1 MDDAQLHERMIMLD
15 QSALAEWESR
25 YRRGVVGWL
34 IRGGLSS
41 SDAEEVW
48 NDVLAATINASPT
61 LEPLGISLK
70 RYAFRVAR
78 NMRADL
84 LERKAQARVDPLDD
98 ATYEVP
104 APNPGRSLPD
114 PARIAALREC
124 LARCPDRYRVVIE
137 LGESGYDVP
146 ELAGVLEVVP
156 ESVYQIRRRA
166 RQWLQR
172 CVNEALR

>member
-15 QSALAEWESR
+15 PPALAEWESR

-48 NDVLAATINASPT
+48 NDVFAATINASQT

-78 NMRADL
+78 NMRADI
-84 LERKAQARVDPLDD
+84 LERMAQAPADPIDD
-98 ATYEVP
+98 ATYEAP
-104 APNPGRSLPD
+104 APNPGHALPD
-114 PARIAALREC
+114 PARVAALREC
-124 LARCPDRYRVVIE
+124 LARCPERYRVVIE

-146 ELAGVLEVVP
+146 ELAGVLEVAP
-156 ESVYQIRRRA
+156 ESVYQIRHRA

-172 CVNEALR
+172 CVNEALE